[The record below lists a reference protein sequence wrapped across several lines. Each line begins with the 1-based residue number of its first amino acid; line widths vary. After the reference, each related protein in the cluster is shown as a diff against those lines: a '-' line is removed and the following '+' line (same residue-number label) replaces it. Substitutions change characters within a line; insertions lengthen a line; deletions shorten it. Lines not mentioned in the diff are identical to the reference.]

1 MLDYCSVL
9 ILLFAFVC
17 IDMVSCL
24 KYDAL
29 PRGILP
35 QKLRVSSEPSL
46 PFQKM
51 EILGAVPVPVSSV
64 SAKFKE
70 LERDDPLLKENAR
83 RWVLLPIQYSG
94 IFEMYKKHEAS
105 FWTAEEID
113 LAADAKD
120 WQGLTENEQH
130 FVKHIL
136 ASWLNL
142 R

>member
-1 MLDYCSVL
+1 
-9 ILLFAFVC
+9 
-17 IDMVSCL
+17 
-24 KYDAL
+24 
-29 PRGILP
+29 
-35 QKLRVSSEPSL
+35 
-46 PFQKM
+46 M
-51 EILGAVPVPVSSV
+51 EALGAVPVPVSSV

-70 LERDDPLLKENAR
+70 LEKDDPLLKPNAR

-94 IFEMYKKHEAS
+94 IFEVYKKHEAS

-136 ASWLNL
+136 AFFAAAWIVYRLYT
-142 R
+142 